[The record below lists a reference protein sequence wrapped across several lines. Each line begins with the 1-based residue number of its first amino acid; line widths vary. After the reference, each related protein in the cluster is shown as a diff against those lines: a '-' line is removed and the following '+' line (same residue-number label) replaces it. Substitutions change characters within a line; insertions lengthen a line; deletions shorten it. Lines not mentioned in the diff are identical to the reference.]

1 MSLASS
7 TRGEGLGPPLS
18 LDEQPLIARID
29 GALARALPI
38 SDGPYTLA
46 LTTLP
51 DEERAR
57 LDGQSGPVLYTRA
70 LVHVALRL
78 TGLDATGAPRDLDH
92 VLTLCERTERDLDR
106 LDTLLAAFVRVVCR
120 LMRDAQD
127 TSLGAPA
134 RLLPSH
140 LDAALRAALRAS
152 VRKPRKTRTVDACE
166 AAMLEAPELQD
177 LLVPPPETI
186 APAVAALDAWFTAH
200 VPVMSTPDFELTHV
214 REPRWPRLT
223 PPSPQGIEATRKGLC
238 VTIRTTAFDA
248 PDAFGERPIL
258 DAFEQQILLVDPAS
272 LSDVDRVIAYLDGW
286 SATLPRVV
294 AHWHAK
300 DKLADR
306 MPCDFLEPSVL
317 DLKKPRTAEDFAAAL
332 AKRWKLPAG

>member
-1 MSLASS
+1 M
-7 TRGEGLGPPLS
+7 S
-18 LDEQPLIARID
+18 LDEQPLLARID
-29 GALARALPI
+29 GAFSRALPI
-38 SDGPYTLA
+38 SDGPYTLT

-57 LDGQSGPVLYTRA
+57 LGGQPGPVLYTRA

-78 TGLDATGAPRDLDH
+78 TGLDATGAPRVTDH

-106 LDTLLAAFVRVVCR
+106 IDALLTAFVRVVRR

-134 RLLPSH
+134 RLLPAH
-140 LDAALRAALRAS
+140 LDAALRAALRAP
-152 VRKPRKTRTVDACE
+152 VRKTRKAPTVDACE
-166 AAMLEAPELQD
+166 ALMLEAPELQD
-177 LLVPPPETI
+177 ILVAPHETI
-186 APAVAALDAWFTAH
+186 APALAALDAWFAAH
-200 VPVMSTPDFELTHV
+200 VPVMSTPDFALTHV
-214 REPRWPRLT
+214 REPSWPRLT

-238 VTIRTTAFDA
+238 VTIRTTVFDA
-248 PDAFGERPIL
+248 PDPSGERPVL

-272 LSDVDRVIAYLDGW
+272 LSDVDRVIAYLDAW

-300 DKLADR
+300 GKLADR
-306 MPCDFLEPSVL
+306 MPYDFLEPSVL
-317 DLKKPRTAEDFAAAL
+317 DLKKPRTAADLAAAL
-332 AKRWKLPAG
+332 TRSWKLPTG